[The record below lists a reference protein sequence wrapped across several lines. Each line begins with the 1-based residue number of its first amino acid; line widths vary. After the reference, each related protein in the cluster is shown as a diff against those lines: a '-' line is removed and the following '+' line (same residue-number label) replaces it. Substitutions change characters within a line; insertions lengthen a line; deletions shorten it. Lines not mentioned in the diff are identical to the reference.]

1 MCANKRNGTRVVGAI
16 RNHITAAY
24 LRWMQIDAGC
34 STGPVARRIDWRT
47 MMNCYFNVVKSKM
60 ASSPYPAAEDDRA
73 FLTEEGFRPIFFLC
87 VAASAR
93 VHLSRK
99 GACMWQK
106 LHAVLKVVSVIL
118 ES

>member
-34 STGPVARRIDWRT
+34 STGPVARRTDWRT

-73 FLTEEGFRPIFFLC
+73 FLTKEGFGPIFFLKTAATGFTKVYQRV
-87 VAASAR
+87 VACQGS
-93 VHLSRK
+93 VP
-99 GACMWQK
+99 ACGRGCSLYWR
-106 LHAVLKVVSVIL
+106 
-118 ES
+118 

>member
-1 MCANKRNGTRVVGAI
+1 MKCN
-16 RNHITAAY
+16 
-24 LRWMQIDAGC
+24 
-34 STGPVARRIDWRT
+34 
-47 MMNCYFNVVKSKM
+47 FNVVESKM